1 MKKIFVLVML
11 LSIILLTGCGKD
23 NAESVFKDFTNK
35 INKLNSYTIKG
46 VLDVKNNNNTYNYDV
61 EVSYMSK
68 DKFRVTLVNTANN
81 HEQVILRNDDGVF
94 VLTPSLNK
102 SFKFQSDWPYNNS
115 QVYILGNIVD
125 DLNKD
130 TEMTK
135 EEKDGKYIFTSKVTY
150 PNNNKLVSQRVTI
163 TKDLF
168 VEKVEVL
175 NEEGNAEMTFT
186 VNNTDYNPT
195 FDESYFEVNSII
207 NGANNNSSTGDNN
220 KENSNQNNNNNNND
234 NANTNNGQNNNTNS
248 NNNENNGQ
256 TNNSNDTNAN
266 NNNNSNETTT
276 NATCDP
282 KTDAT
287 CKTEDDKQNSGN
299 ATTQSNGIKNYT
311 AKPITMTMNG
321 LESVASNTSEKVAP
335 TATLE
340 DIIYPLYLPSGTVL
354 QDQEKVSKTDGERVI
369 LTFAGDKGF
378 TLVEETAT
386 KETEFTIIPTFG
398 EPGFV
403 NDTIGAI
410 TDNSLNW
417 ISNGV
422 EYYMVSDV
430 MNTVELLDVAN
441 SINVTAV
448 ANLK

>member
-1 MKKIFVLVML
+1 MKKIFFVIVLICM
-11 LSIILLTGCGKD
+11 ILLTGCGKD
-23 NAESVFKDFTNK
+23 TKESVFKDFTNK
-35 INKLNSYTIKG
+35 IGKLDSYTITG
-46 VLDVKNNNNTYNYDV
+46 VLNVKNNNNTYNYDV
-61 EVSYMSK
+61 EVSYKSK
-68 DKFRVTLVNTANN
+68 DKFRVSLVNQANN

-115 QVYILGNIVD
+115 QIYILGSIVD

-130 TEMTK
+130 KEVTK

-150 PNNNKLVSQRVTI
+150 PNNNKLVKGRVTVN
-163 TKDLF
+163 KDLF
-168 VEKVEVL
+168 VESVEIL
-175 NEEGNAEMTFT
+175 NEEGNAEMTFK

-207 NGANNNSSTGDNN
+207 NTTNNNNQSGDNN
-220 KENSNQNNNNNNND
+220 KENNSQN
-234 NANTNNGQNNNTNS
+234 NS
-248 NNNENNGQ
+248 NNNQNSN
-256 TNNSNDTNAN
+256 TNNTNGNSNQNGNSNTNNQNDT
-266 NNNNSNETTT
+266 TTS
-276 NATCDP
+276 TCDP
-282 KTDAT
+282 KTDTT
-287 CKTEDDKQNSGN
+287 CKTNDSNSSIQTSENKEGQNNTNLKS
-299 ATTQSNGIKNYT
+299 QSNNLGKLT
-311 AKPITMTMNG
+311 AHSITMTMNG
-321 LESVASNTSEKVAP
+321 DEDTKSKTETKNKTTP
-335 TATLE
+335 TASLE
-340 DIIYPLYLPSGTVL
+340 DIIYPLYLPTGTVL
-354 QDQEKVSKTDGERVI
+354 KDQERVSKTDGERVI

-378 TLVEETAT
+378 TLVEETAL
-386 KETEFTIIPTFG
+386 KEKEFTIIPTYG
-398 EPGFV
+398 EPGLI
-403 NDTIGAI
+403 NDTVGAI

>member
-1 MKKIFVLVML
+1 MKKLIIVPL
-11 LSIILLTGCGKD
+11 LIGILFLTGCGRD

-35 INKLNSYTIKG
+35 ISSLNGYIISGT
-46 VLDVKNNNNTYNYDV
+46 LDVKNNDNTYNYDV
-61 EVSYMSK
+61 EVSYKSK
-68 DKFRVTLVNTANN
+68 DKFRVSLINKANN

-115 QVYILGNIVD
+115 QVYIINSIVE

-130 TEMTK
+130 TETTK
-135 EEKDGKYIFTSKVTY
+135 EEKDGKYVFTSKVNY
-150 PNNNKLVSQRVTI
+150 PNNSKLVKERVTV

-168 VEKVEVL
+168 IESVEVL
-175 NEEGNAEMTFT
+175 NEEGISEMTFT
-186 VNNTDYNPT
+186 VKNTDYNPT

-207 NGANNNSSTGDNN
+207 NGS
-220 KENSNQNNNNNNND
+220 NSNQSDENKETSEKNNQQD
-234 NANTNNGQNNNTNS
+234 
-248 NNNENNGQ
+248 ENNIKGNQ
-256 TNNSNDTNAN
+256 PGDSNIEENKKSTIT
-266 NNNNSNETTT
+266 S
-276 NATCDP
+276 TCDP
-282 KTDAT
+282 KVDAT
-287 CKTEDDKQNSGN
+287 CKTDESNNIKQESNVINSMYV
-299 ATTQSNGIKNYT
+299 TRL
-311 AKPITMTMNG
+311 TMTMNG
-321 LESVASNTSEKVAP
+321 DEDITKSTGNETKEKELP

-340 DIIYPLYLPSGTVL
+340 DVIYPLYLPTGTVL
-354 QDQEKVSKTDGERVI
+354 KDQEKVSKTDGERVI
-369 LTFAGDKGF
+369 LTFSGDKGF

-386 KETEFTIIPTFG
+386 KEKEFTIIPTYG

>member
-1 MKKIFVLVML
+1 MKKIFVFIML

-35 INKLNSYTIKG
+35 INKLNGYTIKG

-61 EVSYMSK
+61 EVNYMSK

-115 QVYILGNIVD
+115 QVYILGSIVD

-130 TEMTK
+130 TETTK
-135 EEKDGKYIFTSKVTY
+135 EEVDGKFIFTSKVTY
-150 PNNNKLVSQRVTI
+150 PNNNKLVSQKVTV

-168 VEKVEVL
+168 VESVEVL
-175 NEEGNAEMTFT
+175 NEEGNVEMKFT

-207 NGANNNSSTGDNN
+207 NTTNNNNTTGDNN
-220 KENSNQNNNNNNND
+220 KENTNSNQNS
-234 NANTNNGQNNNTNS
+234 GTNS
-248 NNNENNGQ
+248 NNNSI
-256 TNNSNDTNAN
+256 NNSE
-266 NNNNSNETTT
+266 NNNSNNNINGNNSSDTTT
-276 NATCDP
+276 SETCDP

-287 CKTEDDKQNSGN
+287 CKTEENKTDDSK
-299 ATTQSNGIKNYT
+299 ATTQSNGVKDYRVLPT
-311 AKPITMTMNG
+311 TMTMNG
-321 LESVASNTSEKVAP
+321 LEDVVSVSSEKEKTKP
-335 TATLE
+335 TATIE

-354 QDQEKVSKTDGERVI
+354 KDQEKVSKTDGERVI

-386 KETEFTIIPTFG
+386 RETEFTIIPTFG

-430 MNTVELLDVAN
+430 MNTIELLDIAN